1 MTTISSNEKVHAKML
16 VETNET
22 FIYKGYLYRRSIRE
36 YVVTG
41 PNYSGIKSF
50 DSFEKTCIEHCAL
63 REETTSE
70 DFHSKLKKFKKEYD
84 FDIMWNEIKELN
96 EDMLEFLIKIII
108 TSEYM

>member
-36 YVVTG
+36 YV
-41 PNYSGIKSF
+41 GIKSF